1 MDTSLLPVGICQ
13 HGRGGETGQSRGQR
27 SLSPLELHS
36 APDSCEPADT
46 IPGAPAHR
54 KPDTH
59 RAASAVR
66 RGQVM
71 DAHARPAPH
80 HLRRKGCKHENRL
93 RTDRM
98 TVASDTANALPS

>member
-1 MDTSLLPVGICQ
+1 MAEP
-13 HGRGGETGQSRGQR
+13 
-27 SLSPLELHS
+27 PELHS

-66 RGQVM
+66 RGQVGTLTPGLPHTTS
-71 DAHARPAPH
+71 DAMAASM
-80 HLRRKGCKHENRL
+80 
-93 RTDRM
+93 RT
-98 TVASDTANALPS
+98 AFAQTA